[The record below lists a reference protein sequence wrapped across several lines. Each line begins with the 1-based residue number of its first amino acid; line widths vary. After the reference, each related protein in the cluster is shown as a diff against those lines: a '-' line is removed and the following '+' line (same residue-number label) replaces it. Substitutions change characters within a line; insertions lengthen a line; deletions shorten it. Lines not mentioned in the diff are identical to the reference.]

1 MKVTGPDCVTNLKL
15 VLHRKFEQFMYI
27 YKTRMNID
35 TPLLQNKATKDS
47 HICNLLQFSV
57 VLKDFPVSIQPK
69 KY

>member
-1 MKVTGPDCVTNLKL
+1 
-15 VLHRKFEQFMYI
+15 
-27 YKTRMNID
+27 MNID